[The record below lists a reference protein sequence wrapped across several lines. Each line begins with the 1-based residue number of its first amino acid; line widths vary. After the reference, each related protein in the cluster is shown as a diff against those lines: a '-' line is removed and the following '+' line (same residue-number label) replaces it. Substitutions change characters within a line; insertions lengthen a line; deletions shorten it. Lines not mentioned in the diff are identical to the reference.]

1 MAGGPAG
8 FRQGFSCPALLD
20 KTRIRSASFSHTR
33 LSRPLASHSNYSA
46 NHANF
51 LPYPVSDSC
60 WSQTRLLNCLSTLAW
75 SRVISQPLNIIR
87 LSAYSFRRMK
97 NNKVWALTVSLATT
111 PAIVIYFLFLNL
123 LRCFSS
129 VGSLQL
135 SYFIQIEITRHD
147 SCWVSPF
154 GNSRIV
160 AC

>member
-20 KTRIRSASFSHTR
+20 KTRIKSARFSRTR
-33 LSRPLASHSNYSA
+33 LSRSLDSHSNYSA
-46 NHANF
+46 NQANF
-51 LPYPVSDSC
+51 LLYPVDDSR
-60 WSQTRLLNCLSTLAW
+60 WSQITELDTSNTVTW
-75 SRVISQPLNIIR
+75 SRVISQPHIIIR
-87 LSAYSFRRMK
+87 LSAYLFRRIK
-97 NNKVWALTVSLATT
+97 DYKVWALTVSLATT

-135 SYFIQIEITRHD
+135 SYFIQIELIRHD
-147 SCWVSPF
+147 SYWVSPF
-154 GNSRIV
+154 GNSRII